1 MDKQSLFNL
10 VAGAILAV
18 GGWFARQMWEAVA
31 SLRQDIHQIEVDLP
45 KSYVL
50 KTDLD
55 KRMEHIEHMF
65 QRIYDKLDEKADK

>member
-1 MDKQSLFNL
+1 MDRQSIFNL
-10 VAGAILAV
+10 IFGAVLTIAGWV
-18 GGWFARQMWEAVA
+18 ARQVWEAVNA
-31 SLRQDIHQIEVDLP
+31 LRSDIHQIEVELP

-55 KRMEHIEHMF
+55 KRMEHIESMF